1 MRSSSI
7 WFVSACL
14 SNSARVWSHKA
25 SIRFHKRSK
34 FWDAGLTVPTDET
47 LSSLGSSES
56 GRVVGNEDS
65 GSEDGDELGIGGI
78 EGLLHSKKVLS
89 DSVPS
94 NPDSDNS
101 GKEDSGD
108 SSGGD

>member
-7 WFVSACL
+7 RFVPACP
-14 SNSARVWSHKA
+14 SNSARVRSRKA
-25 SIRFHKRSK
+25 SIRFRKRSK

-56 GRVVGNEDS
+56 GGVVGNEDS
-65 GSEDGDELGIGGI
+65 GGEDGDELGIGGT
-78 EGLLHSKKVLS
+78 EGPSHSEEIPS
-89 DSVPS
+89 DGVPS
-94 NPDSDNS
+94 NSDGDNS
-101 GKEDSGD
+101 SKEGSGD